1 MDNKRKDII
10 EAASMLFLQK
20 GIRTTTVEEIAKRC
34 HISKKTFYYFFI
46 DKELVITEIVQNLI
60 RKTDQQ
66 LRMLPDISPN
76 ASSELITF
84 FQHLQSNVFV
94 FNALFMNDLKKYYP
108 NIHNLFLQDKQ
119 NKLVPFFI
127 KNIERGVSENIYRT
141 QLDSKL
147 TAELYFTQLD
157 NVIDNIN
164 VSDDQRYATIY
175 YINSFFLH
183 GIMNK
188 TGLKLAITH
197 FN

>member
-1 MDNKRKDII
+1 MDNKRKDIM

-20 GIRTTTVEEIAKRC
+20 GIKTTTVDEIAKKC
-34 HISKKTFYYFFI
+34 HISKKTFYYFFV
-46 DKELVITEIVQNLI
+46 DKEIVITEIVQNLI
-60 RKTDQQ
+60 HKTDQQ

-76 ASSELITF
+76 ASSELISF
-84 FQHLQSNVFV
+84 FQYLQANIFV

-108 NIHNLFLQDKQ
+108 NIHNLFLQDRR
-119 NKLVPFFI
+119 NKLVPFFSR
-127 KNIERGVSENIYRT
+127 NIERGVSENIYRT

-147 TAELYFTQLD
+147 TAELYFLQLD
-157 NVIDNIN
+157 NIIDNIE
-164 VSDDQRYATIY
+164 VSDDERYGIIY

>member
-1 MDNKRKDII
+1 MDSKRKDIM

-20 GIRTTTVEEIAKRC
+20 GIKATTVDEIAKRC
-34 HISKKTFYYFFI
+34 HISKKTFYYFFV
-46 DKELVITEIVQNLI
+46 DKEVVIVEIVQNLI
-60 RKTDQQ
+60 QKTDRQ

-76 ASSELITF
+76 ASSELISF
-84 FQHLQSNVFV
+84 FHYLQSNIYV
-94 FNALFMNDLKKYYP
+94 FNAVFMNDLKKYYP
-108 NIHNLFLQDKQ
+108 NIHSLFLQDRQ

-127 KNIERGVSENIYRT
+127 KNIERGISENIYRT
-141 QLDSKL
+141 NLDSRL
-147 TAELYFTQLD
+147 TAELYFLQLD
-157 NVIDNIN
+157 NVIDN
-164 VSDDQRYATIY
+164 VEVTDDERYAIIY